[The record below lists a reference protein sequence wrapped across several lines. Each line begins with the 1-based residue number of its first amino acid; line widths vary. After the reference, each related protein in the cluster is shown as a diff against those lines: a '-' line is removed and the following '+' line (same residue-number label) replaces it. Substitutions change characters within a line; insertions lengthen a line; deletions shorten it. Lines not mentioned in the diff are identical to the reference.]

1 MAQKGFV
8 PIIFILIILVV
19 SGLIIGGS
27 FFIKNKYP
35 QFLGNSAKQVYQT
48 ISTPNSGNL
57 NKSLIIKEQASL
69 LATMPTE
76 KPLWVVFSPDGQKV
90 AYPGSLVINGQSL
103 SVDNAPFFSPDG
115 KQYAYFVT
123 TGPYDQGYMMVNGKK
138 EKDCKFSSY
147 RTFSKDSK
155 HFAYQCG
162 SIDAKHPG
170 EAAIVVDGVEQQRY
184 AGGTIGDIY
193 FTDDGRVVY
202 KAQKENNKQVVVV
215 GDKEGK
221 ENEYVS
227 GIKAVI
233 GNTVYYL
240 IADHQSTYDQLI
252 IGDQEQN
259 KVNRINEGPVVS
271 ADGKSFAYI
280 AIDSN
285 NKYSVIFNGKR
296 IELPN
301 SNGTSSAFAEDLM
314 ISSDGKHVAFAVTST
329 VKDDG
334 DNKAFRSEAY
344 IVKDEKPLRKDN
356 QIVYRPVF
364 SPDSDNIAYIAFKAK
379 NPPGPKSDVF
389 VVLDEKE
396 SKAYD
401 FATNH
406 IFSEDGKHFA
416 YLASSQKTDFVVVDG
431 TEDKHYS
438 SIGTLYISAKLE
450 TDRGLRFLPKSSVV
464 SYIANTTNFDDP
476 NNKQF
481 VVIGNKES
489 SLYDEIYER
498 PILSPDGKKVSFGA
512 RKGKDLYWV
521 DINISN

>member
-1 MAQKGFV
+1 
-8 PIIFILIILVV
+8 
-19 SGLIIGGS
+19 
-27 FFIKNKYP
+27 
-35 QFLGNSAKQVYQT
+35 
-48 ISTPNSGNL
+48 
-57 NKSLIIKEQASL
+57 
-69 LATMPTE
+69 MPTE

-90 AYPGSLVINGQSL
+90 AYPGALVMNGQS
-103 SVDNAPFFSPDG
+103 STVNSAPFFSSDG

-170 EAAIVVDGVEQQRY
+170 EAAVVVDGVEQQRY
-184 AGGTIGDIY
+184 AGSTIGDIY

-202 KAQKENNKQVVVV
+202 EAQKENDKQVVVV

-221 ENEYVS
+221 EYEYVS
-227 GIKAVI
+227 GIKGVV
-233 GNTVYYL
+233 GNTVYY
-240 IADHQSTYDQLI
+240 IVADHQSTYSQLV

-259 KVNRINEGPVVS
+259 KVNRINGGPVVS

-285 NKYSVIFNGKR
+285 NKYSVIFNGKS

-301 SNGTSSAFAEDLM
+301 SNDTSSAYANDLT
-314 ISSDGKHVAFAVTST
+314 ISPDGKHVAFAVTST
-329 VKDDG
+329 VKDD
-334 DNKAFRSEAY
+334 DNNKAYHSEAY
-344 IVKDEKPLRKDN
+344 IVKDEIPLRKDN
-356 QIVYRPVF
+356 QIVYGPVF
-364 SPDSDNIAYIAFKAK
+364 SPNNRIAYIAFRAK
-379 NPPGPKSDVF
+379 NPPGLKSDVF

-396 SKAYD
+396 SKVYD

-416 YLASSQKTDFVVVDG
+416 YVASSQKTDFVVVDG
-431 TEDKHYS
+431 AEDKHYS
-438 SIGTLYISAKLE
+438 SIGSFYISAKLE
-450 TDRGLRFLPKSSVV
+450 TDRGLRFLPKTSVV
-464 SYIANTTNFDDP
+464 SYIANTTNFADP

-481 VVIGNKES
+481 AVIGDKES
-489 SLYDEIYER
+489 SEYDEIYER

-521 DINISN
+521 EISISN